1 MAAETETHIL
11 FRNRNVL
18 ILLFSILVANVVRNL
33 SSP

>member
-11 FRNRNVL
+11 FGNRNEL
-18 ILLFSILVANVVRNL
+18 ILLFPISVANVVRNL